1 MAGAGDEILI
11 ARAFLET
18 LSANARTAATA
29 LQQCSDY
36 VNLDF
41 APNHEVTEAFDN
53 FTGGWRKRRQSL
65 QEGLDSVAQ
74 AFTDTCQ
81 AFMTADSDL
90 AAAVRGQEGTS

>member
-53 FTGGWRKRRQSL
+53 FTGDWKKTRQSL
-65 QEGLDSVAQ
+65 QEGLDAVAQ
-74 AFTDTCQ
+74 AFADTCE
-81 AFMTADSDL
+81 AFMKADSDL
-90 AAAVRGQEGTS
+90 AVAVSSQDGTS